1 MKKLNKSVFIL
12 GLGVTGM
19 SLAQNLGERFLRITC
34 WDDNQLKRKE
44 AEKKNLVLVNPSIEN
59 FRDIDLIIASPGI
72 NHKKKNPHIAIK
84 YAIQLNI
91 KIISDIELIA
101 TLNIS
106 NKLIGI
112 TGTNGKTTTTQF
124 ISETLNFGNFLDIKA
139 CGNIGTPF
147 TELDI
152 QKNTVL
158 AIECSSFQLSKVSKL
173 RFHLAVL
180 LNISSDHLDWHLSM
194 DNYLEAKINIFKNQT
209 SNDYA
214 IVSLDD
220 KYCKKICHSFKNN
233 FKGELIKI
241 STKKKIKDGIYI
253 INKENKLVIYNSL
266 EKKELCIDKKE
277 LNFTISNANLQNL
290 LATYV
295 VNYVFKHSNEKF
307 LQAISTLKTPKH
319 RMEFIGE
326 FKNINFFND
335 SKSTNV
341 SSAKSALMNS
351 MNIFWVL
358 GGRAKEGGLNGL
370 EKELD
375 NVLYA
380 FTFGES
386 GKQFSSFFKS
396 KGINC
401 IYKKTLKEIIP
412 SLVNEAINYE
422 KCINIIFSPAASSY
436 DQYKNFEERGVDFKN
451 LIKKEINVR
460 RQTN

>member
-19 SLAQNLGERFLRITC
+19 SLAQNLGVRFTRITC
-34 WDDNQLKRKE
+34 WDDNELKRKE
-44 AEKKNLVLVNPSIEN
+44 AMKKNLVIVNPSIKN
-59 FRDIDLIIASPGI
+59 FRNIDLIITSPGI
-72 NHKKKNPHIAIK
+72 NHNKKKSHIVIE
-84 YAIQLNI
+84 YATQLNI
-91 KIISDIELIA
+91 KIVADIELIEI
-101 TLNIS
+101 LNIS

-124 ISETLNFGNFLDIKA
+124 ISDTLNFKNFLDIKA
-139 CGNIGTPF
+139 CGNIGIPF

-152 QKNTVL
+152 QKNTIL
-158 AIECSSFQLSKVSKL
+158 AIECSSFQLSKISKL

-194 DNYLEAKINIFKNQT
+194 DNYIESKINIFKNQT

-220 KYCKKICHSFKNN
+220 KYCEKICNSFKNN

-241 STKKKIKDGIYI
+241 STKKKITDGIYI
-253 INKENKLVIYNSL
+253 INKENKLVICNSL
-266 EKKELCIDKKE
+266 EKQEFYIDKKK

-295 VNYVFKHSNEKF
+295 VNYVLKHSNEKF
-307 LQAISTLKTPKH
+307 LQAISILKTPEH

-326 FKNINFFND
+326 FKNVNFFND

-341 SSAKSALMNS
+341 SSAKSALINS
-351 MNIFWVL
+351 INIFWVL
-358 GGRAKEGGLNGL
+358 GGQAKEGGLNGI

-375 NVLYA
+375 NVLHA

-386 GKQFSSFFKS
+386 GKQFSSFFQS

-412 SLVNEAINYE
+412 FLVNKAINY
-422 KCINIIFSPAASSY
+422 KKRINIIFSPAASSY
-436 DQYKNFEERGVDFKN
+436 DQYNNFEERGMDFKN
-451 LIKKEINVR
+451 LIKEEINVR